1 MADEKLNLSEHVT
14 ALFEGVEGVTDDQ
27 KTKMETVLEAALSS
41 LVADK
46 EKSIQESFDAKV
58 EELVESHSAELETT
72 VNKYL
77 DYVVTEWMEENKLA
91 VENGLQLEMAQS
103 FFSGMKQVFVEHN
116 VTVPEGKENLVAS
129 YESKITELEGKVNES
144 TATVIEQGSVIEGFA
159 KAKVVA
165 EASIGL
171 TDTQKEKFDSLI
183 EGVEF
188 GDAEVFAAKVG
199 TLRESYFKSGDDKTI
214 VVKTPVTSLNEN
226 ADPIV
231 ARENRLLNPY
241 G

>member
-231 ARENRLLNPY
+231 AREDRLLNPY